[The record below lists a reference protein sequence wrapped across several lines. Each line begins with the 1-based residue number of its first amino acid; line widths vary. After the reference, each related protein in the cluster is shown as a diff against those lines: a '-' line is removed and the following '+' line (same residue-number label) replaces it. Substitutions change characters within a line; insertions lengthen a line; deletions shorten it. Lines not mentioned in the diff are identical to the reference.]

1 MISKSL
7 RVKKT
12 PWSQSI
18 ALKSPPTL
26 RLRQKGSPWFIKG
39 RANDRICSPEYERKY
54 TRDTIESGWHIW
66 HHRIRDWQLVSKA
79 CYFSRVDMY
88 NIDSRCH
95 HPSISVSY
103 FSTGVSSISMILQI
117 IEKWVVLQALWSPL
131 RVVDTR
137 TKIKPKITLD
147 FKVRLACIG
156 RCQDIGHWN
165 VWFDQ
170 GSLNVELGLSP
181 NTLN

>member
-1 MISKSL
+1 MIVFDL
-7 RVKKT
+7 QNMR
-12 PWSQSI
+12 
-18 ALKSPPTL
+18 
-26 RLRQKGSPWFIKG
+26 G
-39 RANDRICSPEYERKY
+39 N
-54 TRDTIESGWHIW
+54 TRDTIKSSWHVW

-79 CYFSRVDMY
+79 CYFSRVNMY
-88 NIDSRCH
+88 NIDSRCR
-95 HPSISVSY
+95 HPRISASY
-103 FSTGVSSISMILQI
+103 FSTGVSSTSMILQI
-117 IEKWVVLQALWSPL
+117 IEKKWVVLQALWSPL

-170 GSLNVELGLSP
+170 GSLNVEVGLSSCHLGVDFFETRSKLVCQRFFKTRS
-181 NTLN
+181 NVVQQHSNETNRHEY